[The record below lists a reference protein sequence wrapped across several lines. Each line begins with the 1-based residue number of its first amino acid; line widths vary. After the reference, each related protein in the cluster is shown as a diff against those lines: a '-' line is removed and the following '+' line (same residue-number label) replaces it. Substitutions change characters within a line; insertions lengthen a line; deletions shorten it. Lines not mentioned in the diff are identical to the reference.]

1 MANAGCM
8 CKASCLVWEM
18 TRLLEGFLVSPF
30 FFFFSCFLG
39 RLLLDPSAPCFWITF
54 GQLFVTKTKALYVV
68 SASKVR

>member
-39 RLLLDPSAPCFWITF
+39 RLLLDPSAPCLLDNLWTIICNEN
-54 GQLFVTKTKALYVV
+54 
-68 SASKVR
+68 